1 MFDDIIDTAGTIC
14 EASKLLK
21 KKGAKAV
28 YVGATHAVFSG
39 PAIERLKEAPIEEC
53 IVTNTIPWE
62 EKDLPSNVKQLSV
75 FLENKEGKLKSAVD
89 AISSKGINIRALSI
103 ADSSKYGIL
112 RLIVS
117 DNEKAIK
124 ALEERKF
131 VVKETDVIVVGVKDE
146 PNGLNSVLEVLEEA
160 NVNVEYLY
168 AFVSTQVD
176 EAIVVMK
183 IENCKDVVPI
193 LREKNIKLL
202 SKEDIDA
209 I

>member
-1 MFDDIIDTAGTIC
+1 M
-14 EASKLLK
+14 
-21 KKGAKAV
+21 
-28 YVGATHAVFSG
+28 
-39 PAIERLKEAPIEEC
+39 
-53 IVTNTIPWE
+53 
-62 EKDLPSNVKQLSV
+62 NVKQLSV

-131 VVKETDVIVVGVKDE
+131 VVKETDVIVVGVKDK

-160 NVNVEYLY
+160 NINVEYLY

-183 IENCKDVVPI
+183 IENSKDVVPI

-202 SKEDIDA
+202 SKKDIDA